1 VAAGHSID
9 STRWQAALQEL
20 LDRIAG
26 RFADPAPP
34 VDGKANA
41 ALLAFLAARLGL
53 RPRDLRLAAGGSGR
67 DKLVVIPG
75 RTPSRSA
82 PPWPAPAE
90 PSGRRGPPSPPA
102 STGADLPNP
111 GPCQRFSGGRG
122 LGGARGGSRAMS
134 RRG

>member
-1 VAAGHSID
+1 MAAGHSID
-9 STRWQAALQEL
+9 PTRWQAALQEL

-111 GPCQRFSGGRG
+111 GPCQRSAGGGGWVGRG
-122 LGGARGGSRAMS
+122 AGRQP
-134 RRG
+134 